1 MAERKTTAD
10 NKTAGNT
17 KARTPKVSKEAT
29 EATVEQNATTVAV
42 SPTAFVEED
51 LNLDAKVTVRNLA
64 GWDVTF
70 AKLHDGSG
78 DVIIIANGQT
88 RLSRNEINAQVDNG
102 NKLFT
107 GIDGQGSHATVVIDD
122 AATRRWVG
130 FESEGNAQK
139 VFNNQMVLDMFK
151 LSQSDYEDAV
161 YANIQTRAEKY
172 AFIEA
177 IKKLKLN
184 DYAKMVF
191 ASNYTGYKL

>member
-1 MAERKTTAD
+1 MAERKNATG
-10 NKTAGNT
+10 KNT
-17 KARTPKVSKEAT
+17 VGDTKLKAQKESN
-29 EATVEQNATTVAV
+29 EATVEPGIIDDIV
-42 SPTAFVEED
+42 SPTFVDDD

-70 AKLHDGSG
+70 AKLHDGNG
-78 DVIIIANGQT
+78 DVIIVANGQT
-88 RLSRNEINAQVDNG
+88 RLSRNEINAQVDNN

-107 GIDGQGSHATVVIDD
+107 GIDGQGSHATLVIDD

-130 FESEGNAQK
+130 FDTEDKPQS
-139 VFNNQMVLDMFK
+139 VFNDQMVLDMFAMK
-151 LSQSDYEDAV
+151 QSDYEEAV
-161 YANIQTRAEKY
+161 HENILTRAEKY
-172 AFIEA
+172 AFIES

>member
-1 MAERKTTAD
+1 MEEKKTV
-10 NKTAGNT
+10 GNT
-17 KARTPKVSKEAT
+17 KARTSKELKGVT
-29 EATVEQNATTVAV
+29 DTTVEHNAAVSV
-42 SPTAFVEED
+42 SPTDFADEN

-70 AKLHDGSG
+70 VKLHDGSG
-78 DVIIIANGQT
+78 DVIIVANGQT

-107 GIDGQGSHATVVIDD
+107 GIDGQGSHATVIIDD

-130 FESEGNAQK
+130 FDGENKAQN
-139 VFNNQMVLDMFK
+139 VFNNQMVLDMFNLK
-151 LSQSDYEDAV
+151 QSDYEDAV
-161 YANIQTRAEKY
+161 RANIRTRAEKY

-184 DYAKMVF
+184 DYSKMVF
-191 ASNYTGYKL
+191 ASNYAGYKL